1 MPVELTE
8 PQQRALDEVRAEPPR
23 IVDPRTRQAWILV
36 PAADY
41 EAVRES
47 IEEDRRQGII
57 RGIGRRDAIGR
68 LGESP

>member
-1 MPVELTE
+1 MAIELTE
-8 PQQRALDEVRAEPPR
+8 PQQRALDQIRGEPPP
-23 IVDPRTRQAWILV
+23 IVDPRTSEAYILV

-47 IEEDRRQGII
+47 IEEDRRQRII
-57 RGIGRRDAIGR
+57 RGVGRRNAIGR